1 MVFAD
6 VHITE
11 EGVALE
17 LLAVMRSLVAIT
29 VIMRRR
35 WSSLFQVIDS
45 RKLPFCLHSLIFLK
59 ICMLTCVFM
68 SWKQNSVSVDQKQSH
83 DIPRQK
89 VEQVK

>member
-35 WSSLFQVIDS
+35 WSSLFQVTDS
-45 RKLPFCLHSLIFLK
+45 RKLPFLFALSYISQDLYADLRNHALEA
-59 ICMLTCVFM
+59 
-68 SWKQNSVSVDQKQSH
+68 
-83 DIPRQK
+83 
-89 VEQVK
+89 EQCKCRSETES